1 MRQICLG
8 LISRSLECK
17 ETRLKDTMSAVET
30 IEVSLPD
37 GTLKSLPVG
46 ATSLDLAQGIGS
58 RLAKAAVA
66 AVVDGKETDL
76 TTSLAAGAKVSI
88 ITAESDAGR
97 HVLRH
102 STAHVMAQ
110 AVVQLFVGAKFTIGP
125 AIEDGF
131 YYDFELP
138 GGKTFS
144 DTDLVAI
151 TEKMREIIKADQ
163 SFTRNE
169 MSVNAALELF
179 ADQPYKCEIITRVT
193 SGSADGTDAS
203 EVQGGDVVSVYRNT
217 DS

>member
-1 MRQICLG
+1 
-8 LISRSLECK
+8 
-17 ETRLKDTMSAVET
+17 MSALET

-37 GTLKSLPVG
+37 GTRKSLPVG
-46 ATSLDLAQGIGS
+46 STSLDLAQGIGS

-66 AVVDGKETDL
+66 AVVDGIETDL
-76 TTSLAAGAKVSI
+76 NVLLSAGAKVSI

-110 AVVQLFVGAKFTIGP
+110 AVVQLFVGAKFTIVP

-144 DTDLVAI
+144 DTDLASI

-163 SFTRNE
+163 SFTRDE
-169 MSVNAALELF
+169 M
-179 ADQPYKCEIITRVT
+179 
-193 SGSADGTDAS
+193 
-203 EVQGGDVVSVYRNT
+203 
-217 DS
+217 

>member
-1 MRQICLG
+1 
-8 LISRSLECK
+8 
-17 ETRLKDTMSAVET
+17 MSAVET

-37 GTLKSLPVG
+37 GTRKSLPVG

-131 YYDFELP
+131 YYDFELR
-138 GGKTFS
+138 
-144 DTDLVAI
+144 VA
-151 TEKMREIIKADQ
+151 KL
-163 SFTRNE
+163 
-169 MSVNAALELF
+169 SVTPILSQLQRRCA
-179 ADQPYKCEIITRVT
+179 R
-193 SGSADGTDAS
+193 
-203 EVQGGDVVSVYRNT
+203 
-217 DS
+217 